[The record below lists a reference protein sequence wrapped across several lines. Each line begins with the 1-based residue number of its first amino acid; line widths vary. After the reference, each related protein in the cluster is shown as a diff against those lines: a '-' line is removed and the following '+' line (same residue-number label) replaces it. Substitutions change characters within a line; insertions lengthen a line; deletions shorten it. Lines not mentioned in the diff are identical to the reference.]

1 MGRTLTADWDGL
13 MRIIERYYP
22 AEVFGKVSSVDPGVR
37 IISLVRALN
46 QERALSE
53 HYRKTLVRIAD
64 QQSGHW
70 GVIAYESLR
79 AAREGQVNEVQEVN
93 GS

>member
-22 AEVFGKVSSVDPGVR
+22 AEVFGTVSSTDPGVR

-46 QERALSE
+46 HERALSE

-70 GVIAYESLR
+70 GVIAHESLR
-79 AAREGQVNEVQEVN
+79 AARDGNVQTTEVN